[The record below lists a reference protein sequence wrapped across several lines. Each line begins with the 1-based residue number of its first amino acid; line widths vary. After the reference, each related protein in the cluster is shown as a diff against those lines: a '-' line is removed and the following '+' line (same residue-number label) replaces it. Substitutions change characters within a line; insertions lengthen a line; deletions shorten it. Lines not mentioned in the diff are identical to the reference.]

1 MIDWNEVGYPGTSVF
16 DGMTAAANWNTRALA
31 NVDAVNKLRE
41 WHLDTNLRKAARDV
55 KEDELLTA
63 AEIGA
68 RANKNLRTISKFNNE
83 LYHGKDGMMK
93 ALDAIDPLGGGAFRR
108 LSSDGKT
115 IETVSVDGSVINT
128 QPNYTGKTAERALLQ
143 NYGLGA
149 LMEREQFFPRERFEQ
164 GLNAQLALQRDATAA
179 ELEKWKMQV
188 LLGGLRG
195 LGGGRGGSGGGSG
208 SDNPKDPKSP
218 WSKVNYMDFLNA
230 LDREAAVAIG
240 APITEK
246 GQPDFMNM
254 TPEQKQQ
261 FDSARMI
268 IHNNAMQGL
277 YSGRGWDYGQ
287 SLYNGVNLFRL
298 GLDEANRKVWGDRFL
313 GILYGPGRQPRGA
326 SSPVTGLPTEIPFT
340 NNPVYPGGIMHSPLG
355 LPAIGAGTYLDRF
368 RNTSVSPYPLF

>member
-41 WHLDTNLRKAARDV
+41 WSLDDNLRNTVRAL
-55 KEDELLTA
+55 KEDEAATA

-149 LMEREQFFPRERFEQ
+149 LTEREQFFPRERFEQ

-179 ELEKWKMQV
+179 ELEKWKMQA
-188 LLGGLRG
+188 LLGGLKG
-195 LGGGRGGSGGGSG
+195 LGGGRGGSGGGG
-208 SDNPKDPKSP
+208 GGGDDKPDKPWDPF
-218 WSKVNYMDFLNA
+218 SKQDFADYLSTTA
-230 LDREAAVAIG
+230 SHTAMTLG
-240 APITEK
+240 LPITEK

-261 FDSARMI
+261 FNTAYQAILSTS
-268 IHNNAMQGL
+268 MQGI
-277 YSGRGWDYGQ
+277 YTNRWAPGQ
-287 SLYNGVNLFRL
+287 SLFNAGNLFLQGRERQASIDAL
-298 GLDEANRKVWGDRFL
+298 RRYSLDVLDDIILPSLRPRPTAMGL
-313 GILYGPGRQPRGA
+313 
-326 SSPVTGLPTEIPFT
+326 SPEFNYSGKFRTA
-340 NNPVYPGGIMHSPLG
+340 PLG
-355 LPAIGAGTYLDRF
+355 VA
-368 RNTSVSPYPLF
+368 PLW

>member
-41 WHLDTNLRKAARDV
+41 WSLDDNLRNTVRAL
-55 KEDELLTA
+55 KEDEAATA

-195 LGGGRGGSGGGSG
+195 LGGGRGGSGGGG
-208 SDNPKDPKSP
+208 GGGDDKSDKPYDPF
-218 WSKVNYMDFLNA
+218 SKMPIDTFFNTVSSHT
-230 LDREAAVAIG
+230 AVTLG
-240 APITEK
+240 LPVTEK

-261 FDSARMI
+261 YDAAYPAILGM
-268 IHNNAMQGL
+268 AMQGIYTNRAAPGL
-277 YSGRGWDYGQ
+277 
-287 SLYNGVNLFRL
+287 SLYNAGNLYRY
-298 GLDEANRKVWGDRFL
+298 GMIDQANRAALRRYGL
-313 GILYGPGRQPRGA
+313 GVFDDIISPALRPRPTAMGL
-326 SSPVTGLPTEIPFT
+326 SPEFT
-340 NNPVYPGGIMHSPLG
+340 YSGKYRTAPLG
-355 LPAIGAGTYLDRF
+355 VA
-368 RNTSVSPYPLF
+368 PLW

>member
-41 WHLDTNLRKAARDV
+41 WSLDDNLRNTMRAL
-55 KEDELLTA
+55 KEDEAATA

-115 IETVSVDGSVINT
+115 IETVNVDGSVVST

-179 ELEKWKMQV
+179 ELEKLQMQV
-188 LLGGLRG
+188 LLGDLGG
-195 LGGGRGGSGGGSG
+195 LGGRGRGGRGGTGGGEG
-208 SDNPKDPKSP
+208 GDNPDKTWNPF
-218 WSKVNYMDFLNA
+218 SKEPYSDFLNTT
-230 LDREAAVAIG
+230 AAHTTTLLGLPA
-240 APITEK
+240 TEK
-246 GQPDFMNM
+246 GMPDFMNM

-261 FDSARMI
+261 F
-268 IHNNAMQGL
+268 NAAYQAILGMSMQGI
-277 YSGRGWDYGQ
+277 YTNRWAPGQ
-287 SLYNGVNLFRL
+287 SLFNAGNLFLL
-298 GLDEANRKVWGDRFL
+298 GREDQANRAALRKYGL
-313 GILYGPGRQPRGA
+313 GVFDDIIRPALRPR
-326 SSPVTGLPTEIPFT
+326 
-340 NNPVYPGGIMHSPLG
+340 PLG
-355 LPAIGAGTYLDRF
+355 LPAGTHSDRLAGHVAPYNISPSSGL
-368 RNTSVSPYPLF
+368 PYPGIIF

>member
-115 IETVSVDGSVINT
+115 IETVGVDGSVINT

-149 LMEREQFFPRERFEQ
+149 LMEREQFFPREQFET

-179 ELEKWKMQV
+179 ELEKLKMQV
-188 LLGGLRG
+188 LLGGLGG
-195 LGGGRGGSGGGSG
+195 LGGRGRGGRGGTGGD
-208 SDNPKDPKSP
+208 SDGADKTWNPF
-218 WSKVNYMDFLNA
+218 SKESYSDFTG
-230 LDREAAVAIG
+230 AVASHTATTLG
-240 APITEK
+240 LPVTEK

-254 TPEQKQQ
+254 TPEQKKE
-261 FDSARMI
+261 FDAAYQAILGMS
-268 IHNNAMQGL
+268 MQGI
-277 YSGRGWDYGQ
+277 YTNRWAPGQ
-287 SLYNGVNLFRL
+287 SLFNAGNLFLL
-298 GLDEANRKVWGDRFL
+298 GRENQANRAALRKYGL
-313 GILYGPGRQPRGA
+313 GVFDDIISPALRPR
-326 SSPVTGLPTEIPFT
+326 PIGLPTGTHSDRLAGHVAPYNISPSSGL
-340 NNPVYPGGIMHSPLG
+340 PYPGI
-355 LPAIGAGTYLDRF
+355 IF
-368 RNTSVSPYPLF
+368 